1 MLLTSFGEDY
11 SINQIAKSCNL
22 APNGALKILRKFER
36 EGILKS
42 KKIANINSYSINFE
56 NDKTKNIIELT
67 LISDL
72 TGKLKFR
79 YEDLKPLKDV
89 TKECIAFG
97 SYIDLKKEPNDMDI
111 LFILNK
117 EKFKLYKE
125 KSSQIY
131 KTIPVKVHD
140 ILQTEEDF
148 KENIKNR
155 DKVIIEIL
163 RTGIVLWGY
172 RKIIELIENEYKKQA

>member
-11 SINQIAKSCNL
+11 SINQIAKNCNI
-22 APNGALKILRKFER
+22 APNGALKILRKFEK
-36 EGILKS
+36 EGVLKS
-42 KKIANINSYSINFE
+42 RKIANINSYSINFE

-97 SYIDLKKEPNDMDI
+97 SYTNLKKEPNDLDI
-111 LFILNK
+111 LFILDR

-155 DKVIIEIL
+155 DRVVIEIL